1 MNDDDQ
7 NQITDNKPG
16 AQNADSGNGGNQNEG
31 P

>member
-1 MNDDDQ
+1 MNDDD
-7 NQITDNKPG
+7 QITDNKPR

>member
-1 MNDDDQ
+1 MNDDD
-7 NQITDNKPG
+7 QITDNKPL

>member
-7 NQITDNKPG
+7 ITDNKQR